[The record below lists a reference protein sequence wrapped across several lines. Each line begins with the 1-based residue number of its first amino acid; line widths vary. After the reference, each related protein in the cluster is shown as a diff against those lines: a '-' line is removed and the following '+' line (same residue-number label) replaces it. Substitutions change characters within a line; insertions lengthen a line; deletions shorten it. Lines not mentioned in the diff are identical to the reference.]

1 MHTVE
6 LLEQAKAV
14 AERMG
19 YRIRQEWLGG
29 EGGGRCEFSGRKW
42 IFVDVSLPVSDQL
55 DQIIDSLRED
65 DGVYRLTTLSS
76 GLSRLL
82 GVRKSA

>member
-14 AERMG
+14 AAQLG

-29 EGGGRCEFSGRKW
+29 GGGGRCEFSGRKW
-42 IFVDVSLPVSDQL
+42 MFVDVSLPVSDQL

-65 DGVYRLTTLSS
+65 DGVYGLTTLSPPM
-76 GLSRLL
+76 SRLL
-82 GVRKSA
+82 GIRKSA